1 MASSWGSSWLDAFGN
16 SWGEVTVDPNAMV
29 GSGTFGFSATGTLT
43 AAVVPDLDVAG
54 AGHPTGIWWGET
66 KIKKGK
72 KLDAILKKAM
82 QQIIEGDAEPE
93 LISAKAVEIV
103 KPFVEKK
110 VKRDDAPKYKID
122 WPALEK
128 DAKKVQELLSL
139 WQEQMESL
147 EDEEMLILMMAN

>member
-1 MASSWGSSWLDAFGN
+1 MNYSAWGVSWLGSWGN
-16 SWGEVTVDPNAMV
+16 SWGP
-29 GSGTFGFSATGTLT
+29 L
-43 AAVVPDLDVAG
+43 VVVEETPSAG
-54 AGHPTGIWWGET
+54 AGHPTGIWWGER

-93 LISAKAVEIV
+93 LIAAKAVEIV

-110 VKRDDAPKYKID
+110 AIQKRDDAPKYKID
-122 WPALEK
+122 WSALEK

-139 WQEQMESL
+139 WQEQLESL
-147 EDEEMLILMMAN
+147 EDEEMLLMMMAM